1 MKESPTDP
9 KQSYQQVFRE
19 LQQHHE
25 WFNSSIPLI
34 ASENVPSLAVREA
47 ILSDFGNRYAE
58 GWPGERVYAGC
69 TYIDKVEILCTELAR
84 RLFKAEFA
92 DVRPISG
99 VCANLSVYTAFTS
112 PGDRILSLS
121 IPSGGHISTGKAEFG
136 GTAGSVRGLNVEY
149 FPFDIDNMN
158 IDVDKTKQKVA
169 DLTQGTAPKLSLAM
183 FGGSVL
189 LFPQPLK
196 ELTEFFHDHQITV
209 CFDAAH
215 VLGLIAGGQFQ
226 DPLREGADIMTA
238 STHKTLPGP
247 QGGVILSWEK
257 FAERIKKSVFPANLS
272 NHHLHHVAGKA
283 IAFTEMMAFG
293 KEYAEQV
300 VMNARALATSL
311 STRGFKVLGESQ
323 GFTRSH
329 IVIADISQYG
339 NGKEIEKRLEGANII
354 LNRNLLP
361 YDIKM
366 GRHFETPGGIRC
378 GTSECTR
385 LGMRESEMDEIAD
398 LISQVVV
405 KDVSQ
410 QKSRERVTEF
420 RKGFTKIKFC
430 FESEAEAYK
439 YIRLRV

>member
-9 KQSYQQVFRE
+9 KQSYKQVFRE

-25 WFNSSIPLI
+25 WFNSSIPVI

-69 TYIDKVEILCTELAR
+69 RYIDKVELLCTRLAR
-84 RLFKAEFA
+84 ELFRSEFA

-99 VCANLSVYTAFTS
+99 VCANLSVYTAFSS
-112 PGDRILSLS
+112 PGDRILALS

-226 DPLREGADIMTA
+226 DPLREGVDVVSA

-247 QGGVILSWEK
+247 QGG
-257 FAERIKKSVFPANLS
+257 
-272 NHHLHHVAGKA
+272 
-283 IAFTEMMAFG
+283 
-293 KEYAEQV
+293 
-300 VMNARALATSL
+300 
-311 STRGFKVLGESQ
+311 
-323 GFTRSH
+323 
-329 IVIADISQYG
+329 
-339 NGKEIEKRLEGANII
+339 
-354 LNRNLLP
+354 
-361 YDIKM
+361 
-366 GRHFETPGGIRC
+366 
-378 GTSECTR
+378 
-385 LGMRESEMDEIAD
+385 
-398 LISQVVV
+398 
-405 KDVSQ
+405 
-410 QKSRERVTEF
+410 
-420 RKGFTKIKFC
+420 
-430 FESEAEAYK
+430 
-439 YIRLRV
+439 